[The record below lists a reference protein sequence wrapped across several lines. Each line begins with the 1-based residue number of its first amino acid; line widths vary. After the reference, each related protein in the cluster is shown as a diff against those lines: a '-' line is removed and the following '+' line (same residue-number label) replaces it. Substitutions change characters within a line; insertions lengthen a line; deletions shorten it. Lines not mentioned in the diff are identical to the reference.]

1 MIAEEIARRIE
12 RHGYRVKTAH
22 RDMPH

>member
-1 MIAEEIARRIE
+1 MIAEEVARRLG